1 MLKQLEKENE
11 ELRTEVKRLKYE
23 LEKENQ
29 LNLKFKE
36 KIDNYNKK
44 LEEKEKKINK
54 LSEELEEL
62 RAKYSLSPGEKLLPI
77 IFVSVNQRLHYS
89 IICKNT
95 DPFSK
100 IERQLYNENKEFD
113 DPVRNYFLAG
123 GKMIDKKK
131 TIEENGIKY
140 SEIITL
146 NNNDQFSVMS
156 SLNNS
161 AVSNL
166 IP

>member
-1 MLKQLEKENE
+1 MLKHLEKENE
-11 ELRTEVKRLKYE
+11 ELRTEVKRLKNE

-29 LNLKFKE
+29 LNLKYKE

-54 LSEELEEL
+54 LSKELEEL
-62 RAKYSLSPGEKLLPI
+62 KAKNVLSTGETLLPI
-77 IFVSVNQRLHYS
+77 IFNSVDQKIHYS

-100 IERQLYNENKEFD
+100 IERQLYIEYKEYD
-113 DPVRNYFLAG
+113 DPVHNYFITD
-123 GKMIDKKK
+123 GKTIDKKK
-131 TIEENGIKY
+131 TIGENGIKY
-140 SEIITL
+140 SQIITL
-146 NNNDQFSVMS
+146 NNNDQFSLMS

-161 AVSNL
+161 RVSNL